1 MLFLKINLKETHF
14 PKAKNILFWEIA
26 CYNVTGGNNM
36 KLIKR
41 TFYLEK
47 LINTMNT
54 PDIKVIT
61 GVRRAGKSKLLEEFK
76 NYIVNN
82 EKDYN
87 IIHINYN
94 LTKFENIKEYHKL
107 IQYVENNYDGNK
119 HNFLFIDEVQMCLEF
134 EKAINNFHAE
144 EKYDIYIT
152 GSNAFLMSSDLATLF
167 TGRTFEIKVYPFSYK
182 EFLEYY
188 NIENSDKAFDSF
200 LFDGGLSGAY
210 LYQDNEEKYNY
221 VNDIYSTLIKRDICN
236 KYNIKKDH
244 LLDMIND
251 FLMDN
256 ISNLTS
262 IRNIADS
269 LTNNKDKINH
279 KTVSSYINYLCN
291 AFLFYRIRR
300 YDIQGKKYLSSQ
312 DKYYLVDHSF
322 KYAKLGTKNI
332 NYGRVYEN
340 IVAIELLRRGY
351 EVYVGTLYEKE
362 IDFVATKRNEKI
374 YIQVSSNIGD
384 DFESDTFGREVDPL
398 LKIKDAYPKMVIAR
412 TKHDNY
418 QYEGIQIVDISNWLS
433 E

>member
-1 MLFLKINLKETHF
+1 
-14 PKAKNILFWEIA
+14 
-26 CYNVTGGNNM
+26 M

>member
-1 MLFLKINLKETHF
+1 
-14 PKAKNILFWEIA
+14 
-26 CYNVTGGNNM
+26 M

-41 TFYLEK
+41 NFYLDK

-61 GVRRAGKSKLLEEFK
+61 GVRRAGKSKLLDEFK
-76 NYIVNN
+76 AYIINN
-82 EKDYN
+82 VDNYN

-94 LTKFENIKEYHKL
+94 LIKFEDIKEYHKL
-107 IQYVENNYDGNK
+107 IEYVENNYNSKK
-119 HNFLFIDEVQMCLEF
+119 HNFLFIDEVQMCDGF

-167 TGRTFEIKVYPFSYK
+167 TGRTFEIKVYPFSYR

-188 NIENSDKAFDSF
+188 HMENNEKSF
-200 LFDGGLSGAY
+200 NAYVLEGGLAGSY
-210 LYQDNEEKYNY
+210 LYKEQDEKYNY
-221 VNDIYSTLIKRDICN
+221 VNNVYNTLIKRDICN
-236 KYNIKKDH
+236 KYNIKKDY
-244 LLDMIND
+244 LLDMINN
-251 FLMDN
+251 FLMEN

-262 IRNIADS
+262 IRNIADT

-291 AFLFYRIRR
+291 EFLFYKIRR
-300 YDIQGKKYLSSQ
+300 YDIQGKKYLASQ

-340 IVAIELLRRGY
+340 IVAMELLRRGY
-351 EVYVGTLYEKE
+351 ELYVGTLYEKE
-362 IDFVATKRNEKI
+362 IDFVATRRNEKI
-374 YIQVSSNIGD
+374 YIQVSSDIGD
-384 DFESDTFGREVDPL
+384 DFENNTFKREVESL
-398 LKIKDAYPKMVIAR
+398 LKIKDAYPKILIAR
-412 TKHDNY
+412 TRHDVY
-418 QYEGIQIVDISNWLS
+418 LFEGIQIVDISSWLLQDNC
-433 E
+433 